1 MQIAEFIS
9 PERVV
14 RQPKVASK
22 KRALEVVSGLI
33 AGAQP
38 NLVEME
44 IFDCF
49 LSRERL
55 GSTGIGH
62 GVAIPHGR
70 LKSVTHPIGAF
81 IALEKGVDF
90 DAMDGAPVDL
100 VCALIV
106 PIESTEEHLQ
116 ILASLAA
123 LFSDGRLRDNMRRA
137 ASAEELY
144 LLLTGG
150 EITQPRHAAV
160 PTRRLS

>member
-1 MQIAEFIS
+1 MQLSEFIS
-9 PERVV
+9 PERVISHS
-14 RQPKVASK
+14 KVTSK
-22 KRALEVVSGLI
+22 KRALEEVSGLI

-38 NLVEME
+38 SLVETE
-44 IFDCF
+44 IFDC
-49 LSRERL
+49 LLARERL

-81 IALEKGVDF
+81 AMLEKGVDF
-90 DAMDGAPVDL
+90 DAMDGVPVDL
-100 VCALIV
+100 VCALVV

-123 LFSDGRLRDNMRRA
+123 LFSDEHIRESMRRA

-144 LLLTGG
+144 TLLTG
-150 EITQPRHAAV
+150 EEVKRHRQAAS
-160 PTRRLS
+160 PN

>member
-9 PERVV
+9 PERVI
-14 RQPKVASK
+14 RQSKVTSK
-22 KRALEVVSGLI
+22 KRALEEVSGLI

-38 NLVEME
+38 DLVETE
-44 IFDCF
+44 IFDC
-49 LSRERL
+49 LLARERL

-81 IALEKGVDF
+81 AALEKGVDF

-100 VCALIV
+100 VCALVV

-116 ILASLAA
+116 ILAALAA
-123 LFSDGRLRDNMRRA
+123 LFSDERLRENMRRA

-144 LLLTGG
+144 ALLTG
-150 EITQPRHAAV
+150 EEVRRHRQAAA
-160 PTRRLS
+160 PP